1 MKRVEDVGAVGA
13 QKGGP
18 AQCDTYGLSVYRF
31 LSDTRCRVHECEEL
45 KRGHVEVCTARHGSK
60 KKCLSW
66 TNRFQEEAKG
76 RTDGGSRRRTLT
88 CRASTDAI
96 TNGLR
101 FDVMSVQGDAVVYVA
116 AFHSGYEEWIDGGN
130 AATHAEERLQI
141 ERRRLH
147 AGMAILSVG
156 CGCCV
161 ERTKHDALTE
171 GQWCHTHITMGN
183 VGWWTGSA
191 ERFVCGCTGL
201 RLDHHGLRMSCWWM
215 WRGYTVSI
223 MAPWVGAAGVPCS
236 LHSRLP
242 SRVRQSS

>member
-1 MKRVEDVGAVGA
+1 M
-13 QKGGP
+13 
-18 AQCDTYGLSVYRF
+18 S
-31 LSDTRCRVHECEEL
+31 
-45 KRGHVEVCTARHGSK
+45 RGIRRQGSK

-66 TNRFQEEAKG
+66 RNRFQEEAKE

-96 TNGLR
+96 TNCLR
-101 FDVMSVQGDAVVYVA
+101 YDVMSVQGDAVECVA
-116 AFHSGYEEWIDGGN
+116 AFYSGYEEWIDSGN
-130 AATHAEERLQI
+130 AAAHAKEKLQI

-156 CGCCV
+156 CGCWV
-161 ERTKHDALTE
+161 ERTKHDASTE
-171 GQWCHTHITMGN
+171 GEWCHAHIMMGN
-183 VGWWTGSA
+183 VVWWTGSA
-191 ERFVCGCTGL
+191 ERFVCGCTGW
-201 RLDHHGLRMSCWWM
+201 RSDHHGLRMSCWWM

-236 LHSRLP
+236 LQSRLA